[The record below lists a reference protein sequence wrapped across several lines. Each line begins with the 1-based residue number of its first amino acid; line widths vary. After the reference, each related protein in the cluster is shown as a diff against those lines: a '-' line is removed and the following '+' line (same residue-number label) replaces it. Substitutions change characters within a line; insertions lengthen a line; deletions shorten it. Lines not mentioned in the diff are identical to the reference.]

1 MKLSD
6 NIQLEL
12 ETDEAYALYRLLN
25 YSRQGGNYNF
35 PGISSEQSEMLFK
48 LKNLLECSVCQS
60 KW

>member
-12 ETDEAYALYRLLN
+12 ETYEAYALYRLLN
-25 YSRQGGNYNF
+25 YTHNGGEFKF
-35 PGISSEQSEMLFK
+35 PGISSDQSEMLFR
-48 LKNLLECSVCQS
+48 LKNLLESSVSQS